1 MLPKILRR
9 RWLLLLMLGVP
20 AYLGGGYLSLRHAPE
35 VRLGIAVDREM
46 AIERATEYA
55 SEIGFPVL
63 GWKPFLITRTN
74 EDLQF
79 YYRKQLAE
87 AATGGGVGWRVGQ
100 RFVPEATIGVK
111 FRAPDGSESVEVLL
125 DVKGEPLGYEQTA
138 SRVVPTADLG
148 ELEAQRVALRALRV
162 RMRGTGI
169 VVPAKL
175 PLGEIVRGEIATR
188 RYVWRWQLPEAPEL
202 LLQSE
207 LKVRGTRLVADLVT
221 ATIDPDYARTTLR
234 GDSPLKI
241 VSIVLYTLAV
251 FLVLLFGI
259 FRFVQRVQEK
269 EVSYSRSVIF
279 GLLIAGILSA
289 TLLTTDV
296 PTYDTLANPD
306 FPVPEWSVVF
316 SVLLTHL
323 LIGLFLGLAYAS
335 GEGDL
340 REPYPGKLTSLDAL
354 LTGNIFS
361 RNVGRAF
368 LIGWALGGWIF
379 LGQEVAI
386 LPWAAG
392 GIWGP
397 ELGTLDAWFGKAPWL
412 FGWFGWVTDVILV
425 IMIGL
430 LLPLP
435 FLYRRFQSRRVML
448 PAMAVTLWIA
458 CSAPYLPLRPWEAV
472 LVFAIPRMA
481 FTFLAFLEFDL
492 LTAVIALAAPT
503 FVGNTISLL
512 AQPVPSLHESGMVS
526 VGLAL
531 ALLGLA
537 LVLSLRGRS
546 YREEEVRPVYA
557 RYLAE
562 RLGMQAEVSA
572 AREAQVR
579 LMPERIPTFDR
590 FAIAAECLPAFEVGG
605 DFYDLIELEP
615 GKVAVVIAEGGG
627 QGLGSALS
635 IAFAK
640 GFLLPKLKGETR
652 LDGGPTEL
660 MRALRSQLA
669 PRVDDETNLGFVLA
683 FIDATE
689 GVLRYARSGNFPIV
703 RLALP
708 DTAPAN
714 APLPL
719 VEPSEITKLFPSP
732 AGSDHPIRIIEG
744 EALLPAGASV
754 LFLTDGIVKNLT
766 LQQMDLDLLSPRSGM
781 DWGRSSQADLQ
792 ESLSRAVKQISKVS
806 RRAGAEDDLTAVLVR
821 IGEG

>member
-1 MLPKILRR
+1 MLPLILRR
-9 RWLLLLMLGVP
+9 RWLLLLLMGVP

-35 VRLGIAVDREM
+35 VRLGVAVDRQM
-46 AIERATEYA
+46 VIERAMEYA
-55 SEIGFPVL
+55 NEIGFPVI
-63 GWKPFLITRTN
+63 GWKPFLVTRTN

-87 AATGGGVGWRVGQ
+87 MAKGGGAGWRIGQ
-100 RFVPEATIGVK
+100 RFVPEATLGVK
-111 FRAPDGSESVEVLL
+111 FRAPDGSESLEILL
-125 DVKGEPLGYEQTA
+125 DVKGEPLGYEQTV

-148 ELEAQRVALRALRV
+148 EMEAQRVALRALRS
-162 RMRGTGI
+162 RMRGTG
-169 VVPAKL
+169 VEVPSKL
-175 PLGEIVRGEIATR
+175 PLGEIVRGEVATR
-188 RYVWRWQLPEAPEL
+188 RYVWRWKLPEASEL
-202 LLQSE
+202 FLQSE

-221 ATIDPDYARTTLR
+221 ATIEPGYARKTLR

-251 FLVLLFGI
+251 LLVLLFGI

-269 EVSYSRSVIF
+269 EVSYTRSVIF
-279 GLLIAGILSA
+279 GLLIAAILSG
-289 TLLTTDV
+289 TLLTTDI

-323 LIGLFLGLAYAS
+323 LAGLFLGLAYAS

-354 LTGNIFS
+354 LTGKIFS
-361 RNVGRAF
+361 QNVGRAF

-379 LGQEVAI
+379 LCQELAI

-397 ELGTLDAWFGKAPWL
+397 EISSLDAWFGKAPWL

-435 FLYRRFQSRRVML
+435 FLYRRFQSRRIML
-448 PAMAVTLWIA
+448 PVIAVTLWIA

-512 AQPVPSLHESGMVS
+512 SQPVPSLQTSGVIS
-526 VGLAL
+526 VAL
-531 ALLGLA
+531 ALLL
-537 LVLSLRGRS
+537 LSLAVLLSFRGRS

-562 RLGMQAEVSA
+562 RLAMQAEVSA
-572 AREAQVR
+572 AREAQIR
-579 LMPERIPTFDR
+579 LMPERVPTFDR

-640 GFLLPKLKGETR
+640 GFLLPKLKGETH
-652 LDGGPTEL
+652 LDSSPAEL
-660 MRALRSQLA
+660 MRGLRSQLV
-669 PRVDDETNLGFVLA
+669 PRVDDETYLGFVLA

-689 GVLRYARSGNFPIV
+689 GTLRYARSGNFPIV

-708 DTAPAN
+708 HLAATDDPVPLIEPAE
-714 APLPL
+714 
-719 VEPSEITKLFPSP
+719 VTKLFPSP
-732 AGSDHPIRIIEG
+732 AGQDHPIKVVEG
-744 EALLPAGASV
+744 QSVLPVGASV
-754 LFLTDGIVKNLT
+754 LFLTDGIVKNLA
-766 LQQMDLDLLSPRSGM
+766 QQQLELNLLSPRPIL
-781 DWGRSSQADLQ
+781 DQIRSTQADLQ
-792 ESLSRAVKQISKVS
+792 ESLTRSVKQIARAS
-806 RRAGAEDDLTAVLVR
+806 RRAGAEDDLTAVIVR
-821 IGEG
+821 VGEG